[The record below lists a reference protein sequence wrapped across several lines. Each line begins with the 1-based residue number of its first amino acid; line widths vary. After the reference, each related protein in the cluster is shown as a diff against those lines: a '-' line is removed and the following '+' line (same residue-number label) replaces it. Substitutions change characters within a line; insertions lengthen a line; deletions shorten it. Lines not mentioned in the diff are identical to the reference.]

1 MVEPLSRLRGLPD
14 RRPLVSLVLAV
25 AACLV
30 VGSSGSVFTAMGLR
44 SWYPSL
50 TEPAFAPPSWV
61 FGPVWTTL
69 FVLMGVAAWLV
80 WRGALGSDAGAARTA
95 LVAFAGQFVL
105 NVAWSAAFF
114 GLQSTTLGLVVVVAL
129 WLAIAVTIRL
139 FARVDRRAAALLVP
153 YLAWVTVATYLT
165 YGYWALN

>member
-1 MVEPLSRLRGLPD
+1 MDGPYARFRRLPA
-14 RRPLVSLVLAV
+14 RRPLASLALAV

-30 VGSSGSVFTAMGLR
+30 VGASGGVFTAMGMR
-44 SWYPSL
+44 GWYSSLARPS
-50 TEPAFAPPSWV
+50 FAPPNWV

-80 WRGALGSDAGAARTA
+80 WREASGPTPAAARAA

-114 GLQSTTLGLVVVVAL
+114 GLQSTALGLAVVVAL
-129 WLAIAVTIRL
+129 WLAIAVTVWL

-153 YLAWVTVATYLT
+153 YLAWVSFATYLT
-165 YGYWALN
+165 YGFWALN